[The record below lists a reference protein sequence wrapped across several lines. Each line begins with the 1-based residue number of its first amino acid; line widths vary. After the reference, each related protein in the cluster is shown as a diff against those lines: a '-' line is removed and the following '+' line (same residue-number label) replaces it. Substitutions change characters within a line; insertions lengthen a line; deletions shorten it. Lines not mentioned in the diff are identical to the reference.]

1 MIQRAANLDTLI
13 NNVVLGY
20 YVKYDRLKYL
30 IDAQFAGS
38 NATEVDIYID
48 IKDILYRLDRHLTNT
63 HLPVKN
69 PLILTSSIIN
79 MVAHYRNF
87 FATRYNCTSRFFLID
102 SIGELLACKYC
113 SEFSVPQLSNYM
125 IGVYNTNLEFLPL
138 ICQYIYNVQF
148 VAVSTNVVTKALSIY
163 DIERKNNPSIIIS
176 KDPYIIQA
184 SAHENFYVLV
194 PTKKKGEDISI
205 LSNSYRACTDYVYM
219 ISKGKSGVNM
229 TKLVVIPVNLLPMLM
244 AMTRVP
250 TRSLKNIINIP
261 TAMQRLEDI
270 YVKPQLQY
278 YPSDIPNFLKHLLDN
293 SPHFNKAAMI
303 EYRYKACDATNTLYN
318 GYKMHPEYITY
329 NGIVNLYDPDSI
341 KVINN
346 EHFKDCPLDL
356 NVL

>member
-48 IKDILYRLDRHLTNT
+48 IKDILYRLDRHLNNT

-102 SIGELLACKYC
+102 SIGDLLACKYC

-176 KDPYIIQA
+176 KDPYTLQA
-184 SAHENFYVLV
+184 SIHENFYVLV
-194 PTKKKGEDISI
+194 PIKKKGEDISI
-205 LSNSYRACTDYVYM
+205 LSNVYNACTNYMHMVSNGKNDYCINAYTPLH
-219 ISKGKSGVNM
+219 GF
-229 TKLVVIPVNLLPMLM
+229 LLPMLM

-250 TRSLKNIINIP
+250 SRSLKNIMNIP
-261 TAMQRLEDI
+261 SAIQKLEKI
-270 YVKPQLQY
+270 WTKPQKEY